1 MPDNNGYIS
10 KKHGKKSR
18 KTVIIGGT
26 FNQFHQGHKDY
37 IKLAFEFADKVYIFL
52 SSDSYA
58 KICKSCPVE
67 SYDNRK
73 IYLENYL
80 KEINGYKKY
89 TITELKSEYSLI
101 QFCLENEI
109 NMAIVSPQYYQLFT
123 KINRIRE
130 DEGKTPL
137 LLLVKQRTKDSHGC
151 DINSTYL
158 KNLHCQEQM
167 NQTKNYDN
175 SIHQKHQPILSPL

>member
-1 MPDNNGYIS
+1 MHQMPDNSGYIS
-10 KKHGKKSR
+10 KKHNHKFH

-37 IKLAFEFADKVYIFL
+37 IRLAVEFADEVYIFL

-67 SYDNRK
+67 PYDIRK
-73 IYLENYL
+73 KYVENYL
-80 KEINGYKKY
+80 KEIDGYKKY
-89 TITELKSEYSLI
+89 RIYELISEQSLI
-101 QFCLENEI
+101 QYCLENEI
-109 NMAIVSPQYYQLFT
+109 TMAIVSPQYYPLFT

-137 LLLVKQRTKDSHGC
+137 LLLVKQRTKDPDGC
-151 DINSTYL
+151 DINSTFFR
-158 KNLHCQEQM
+158 
-167 NQTKNYDN
+167 N
-175 SIHQKHQPILSPL
+175 SHYHERMTRIENIDEAVHLTHQPI